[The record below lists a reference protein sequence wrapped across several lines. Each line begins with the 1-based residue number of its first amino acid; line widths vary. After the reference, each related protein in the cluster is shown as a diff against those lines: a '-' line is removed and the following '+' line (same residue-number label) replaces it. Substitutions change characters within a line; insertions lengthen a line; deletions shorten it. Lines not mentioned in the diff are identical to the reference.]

1 MRDKDDDWATPSL
14 RDAAARRRATRPYL
28 SDHERLQGPPFESLL
43 SEREK
48 RAGKGCLAGFVAA
61 WLVSLLFSVAI
72 LGLVVWGLISLIS
85 YLDRH

>member
-14 RDAAARRRATRPYL
+14 RDAASQRRA
-28 SDHERLQGPPFESLL
+28 ERLQGPPFESLL

-72 LGLVVWGLISLIS
+72 LALVVWGLISLIS